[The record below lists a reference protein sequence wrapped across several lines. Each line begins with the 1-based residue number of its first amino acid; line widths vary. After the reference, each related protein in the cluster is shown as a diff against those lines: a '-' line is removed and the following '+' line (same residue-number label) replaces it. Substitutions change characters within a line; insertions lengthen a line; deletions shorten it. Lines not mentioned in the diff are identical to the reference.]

1 MGKGLVSIDV
11 TVKYGVGYVAHAV
24 KKMISLVSHFN
35 EVEVTVGNNLEEMF
49 SQLLP

>member
-11 TVKYGVGYVAHAV
+11 TMKCGVGYVAHAV
-24 KKMISLVSHFN
+24 KKMISLVSRFN
-35 EVEVTVGNNLEEMF
+35 EVEVTVGNYLEEMF

>member
-1 MGKGLVSIDV
+1 MGKGLESIDV
-11 TVKYGVGYVAHAV
+11 TVKYGMEYVAYAV

-35 EVEVTVGNNLEEMF
+35 EVEVTVGNYLEEMF